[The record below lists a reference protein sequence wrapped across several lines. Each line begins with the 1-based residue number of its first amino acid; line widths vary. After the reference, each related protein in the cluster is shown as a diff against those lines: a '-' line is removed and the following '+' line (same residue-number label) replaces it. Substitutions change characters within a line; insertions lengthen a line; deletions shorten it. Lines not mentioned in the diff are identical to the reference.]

1 MFHYNESIR
10 VQDITV
16 EWGAG
21 CCDWNRAVVYK
32 RIVLPGSAGP
42 HGLSV
47 KGGSTKLLYRVCLG
61 NTVKWNACGRPA
73 GR

>member
-1 MFHYNESIR
+1 ML
-10 VQDITV
+10 
-16 EWGAG
+16 
-21 CCDWNRAVVYK
+21 YK
-32 RIVLPGSAGP
+32 RIILPGSAGP

-47 KGGSTKLLYRVCLG
+47 KGGPGVEMRTLQLLYRVCVG